1 MGITFA
7 PRRGAILTCDFG
19 PDPSDPAA
27 QVCHG
32 RLDRVLA
39 GRSFIQEDMTAIDLA
54 LVESGI
60 KAAFNI

>member
-1 MGITFA
+1 M
-7 PRRGAILTCDFG
+7 CNFG

-27 QVCHG
+27 QVSHE